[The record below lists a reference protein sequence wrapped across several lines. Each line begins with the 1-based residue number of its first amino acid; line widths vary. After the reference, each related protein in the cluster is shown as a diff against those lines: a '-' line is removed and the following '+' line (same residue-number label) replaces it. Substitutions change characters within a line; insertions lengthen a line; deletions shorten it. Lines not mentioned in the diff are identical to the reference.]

1 MAYTKAELDKK
12 TVPELRALAEKE
24 GLELVKTDTKAS
36 LKIKLLSIEENDD
49 ELDDDEFDDS
59 DTPANDEGG
68 LDDDEVDDEEL
79 DDSVLDEDEELDD
92 IDEEPAKPAKKS
104 AAKKTSTPKSADG
117 EATLAA
123 KQVATILGTE
133 AKTLRQFFRS
143 EASTTEAVGSGGRYE
158 FLETD
163 IEKIKEE
170 FVAWKAAHA
179 ARGTKRG
186 AGKSTKAAAPVE
198 EIEEVEEI
206 AELEELDDEIDDE
219 DLELD
224 DEELDD

>member
-12 TVPELRALAEKE
+12 TVAELKVLAEKE
-24 GLELVKTDTKAS
+24 GLDLVKTDTKAS
-36 LKIKLLSIEENDD
+36 LKIKLLSIEESDDD
-49 ELDDDEFDDS
+49 ELDDDEVDDTEL
-59 DTPANDEGG
+59 DDEA
-68 LDDDEVDDEEL
+68 DDEVDDEEL
-79 DDSVLDEDEELDD
+79 DESVLDEELDD
-92 IDEEPAKPAKKS
+92 IDEEPAKPAKKP
-104 AAKKTSTPKSADG
+104 AAKKTSTPKADNADG

-170 FVAWKAAHA
+170 FIAWKAAHA
-179 ARGTKRG
+179 ARGSKRG
-186 AGKSTKAAAPVE
+186 AGKSTKAAAPVD